1 MDIKKAKQ
9 AAAIAW
15 IVLAALGVWMGATV
29 GQMVPVV
36 AFLVLAYLDLYKGKN
51 VAVVVTVLA
60 VLMILLNL
68 QLGSVVDVALWA
80 LVAGAFYPR
89 KKFASTMPKLKP
101 RKTKKA

>member
-15 IVLAALGVWMGATV
+15 LALGVLAIMNDATLA
-29 GQMVPVV
+29 QMLPV
-36 AFLVLAYLDLYKGKN
+36 AGFLVLAYLDLYKGKN
-51 VAVVVTVLA
+51 VGIPTTVLA

-68 QLGSVVDVALWA
+68 SLGSTIDVAMWA

-89 KKFASTMPKLKP
+89 KTAVAEMPKA

>member
-15 IVLAALGVWMGATV
+15 LVLAALGIWMGATV
-29 GQMVPVV
+29 GQMVPVAV
-36 AFLVLAYLDLYKGKN
+36 FLVLAYLDLYKGKN
-51 VAVVVTVLA
+51 VSVVVTVLA

-89 KKFASTMPKLKP
+89 KKFASTMPKP